1 MPNTDAAPN
10 RPTAIAGNDAAL
22 LVSLELSQSSWLIT
36 VLQPDRQGFAT
47 FTQPAGETDRLLE
60 KLWQQRERAE
70 RRVGGRVK
78 LITIYEAGLDGFWLH
93 RVLAANGIE
102 NHVVDAG
109 SVAAP
114 RRGRRAKSDRL
125 DGEALLRALAAWL
138 RGEPRVCSMVAVPSV
153 ADEDAR
159 RLSRERQQLLA
170 ELGSR

>member
-36 VLQPDRQGFAT
+36 VLRPDRQGFAT

-125 DGEALLRALAAWL
+125 DGEALVRALAAWL
-138 RGEPRVCSMVAVPSV
+138 VANRGCARWWRCRAWRMRMPADCRASASNCWPS
-153 ADEDAR
+153 
-159 RLSRERQQLLA
+159 
-170 ELGSR
+170 GSR